1 MGSLIKYSFMLKIKS
16 KGYSLAQLN
25 INILESPNR
34 AIECHIQLLDLVYFA
49 LVPCFDLIP
58 TLLFPSI
65 LFSL

>member
-25 INILESPNR
+25 VNILESPNR

-49 LVPCFDLIP
+49 LFLVLI
-58 TLLFPSI
+58 
-65 LFSL
+65 